1 MRRRTFVQSL
11 AVLAASRPGGLA
23 ASGDSKHP
31 GDSSLCS
38 LAARPPGR
46 LAAIGLQLYTVR
58 SLMQQSVERTLE
70 QVAAIGYKEVEF
82 AGHFERTPAQIKSTL
97 KANGLRAPAAH
108 VPVQSLKTAWSRT
121 LDEAETVGHE
131 WVLVAWLPET
141 DRTPD
146 GMRAIADLFNEAGA
160 EARRRGLRFAYHN
173 HDFEFLPMAGGNA
186 FDLLLSRTDPKVV
199 EFEMDLYWITKAGGD
214 PLAYWRKYPG
224 RFPLVHVK
232 DSAGPPEHRMV
243 DVGKGKIPWARLFG
257 ERKLAGIKH
266 YFVEHDNPPD
276 PLASARAS
284 YNYLSTLK
292 V

>member
-11 AVLAASRPGGLA
+11 AVLAASRPAGQAPSKQGEMSTASPLA
-23 ASGDSKHP
+23 AW
-31 GDSSLCS
+31 
-38 LAARPPGR
+38 PPER

-82 AGHFERTPAQIKSTL
+82 AGYFERTPTQIKTTL
-97 KANGLRAPAAH
+97 QANGLRAPAAH
-108 VPVQSLKTAWSRT
+108 VPVQSLRSAWSRT
-121 LDEAETVGHE
+121 LDEAQTVGHE

-141 DRTPD
+141 DRNPD
-146 GMRAIADLFNEAGA
+146 GMRAIADLFNQAGA

-173 HDFEFLPMAGGNA
+173 HDFEFAPMAGGNA

-232 DSAGPPEHRMV
+232 DSAGPPDHRMT
-243 DVGKGKIPWARLFG
+243 DVGKGKIPWARLFS

-284 YNYLSTLK
+284 FEYLSALK